1 MLSRRELI
9 GKAAVGAAAAL
20 AVGGAGTAM
29 AAARPRRDPVEGPA
43 SDRGGPAS
51 ALERSAAPEAERP
64 EAEGEAA
71 VAPWEWLA
79 PLSAGAVVGHGWSLG
94 ELTPV
99 RDGSAVVTLR
109 NARGH

>member
-1 MLSRRELI
+1 MLSRRTLI
-9 GKAAVGAAAAL
+9 GKVAVGAAAAL
-20 AVGGAGTAM
+20 VVGAARTGAAAATRPPDGGAADVPTDGTD
-29 AAARPRRDPVEGPA
+29 AA
-43 SDRGGPAS
+43 

-71 VAPWEWLA
+71 APWEWLA